1 VSFGRVIR
9 ERRTALGIGMT
20 DMADRLGISA
30 AYWSRIE
37 RDMESP
43 PRDQLIERAAA
54 ILGLCLDD
62 VFVEAQRLP
71 PDMRTDMA
79 KVVRAYRRLR
89 AIDRTER

>member
-1 VSFGRVIR
+1 MSFGRIIR

-43 PRDQLIERAAA
+43 PRDTDRARCRDPRPVP
-54 ILGLCLDD
+54 G
-62 VFVEAQRLP
+62 
-71 PDMRTDMA
+71 
-79 KVVRAYRRLR
+79 
-89 AIDRTER
+89 